1 MCSKSPYQVPDAQQR
16 MCVNRIR
23 ISTKRGTG
31 TALWLT
37 SKATTMVS
45 LGLLG
50 LLALLMNTTHAVAP
64 IPEACCINHSTNS
77 LCSTYSCSLQ
87 HSEQHGDQCRL
98 CVLDGVSIVFEIFRL
113 QHRNSTILEI
123 RETSINHAQ
132 HSTMTSDTLIGVAA
146 VIGAWI
152 TFGSFGVFIKV
163 QVDRTLLLYMNMM
176 LTVVILGEG
185 TFPLCCTQ
193 TPAVVKANVD
203 PLVFQTYKTAAVFLS
218 SWLVLLYRPFYFSY
232 WGIIG
237 AIIWVPA
244 GAGAVTAVR
253 YAGLGVSQ
261 GIWSGISG
269 AGAAVRV
276 LLLLV
281 VSLH

>member
-1 MCSKSPYQVPDAQQR
+1 M
-16 MCVNRIR
+16 
-23 ISTKRGTG
+23 
-31 TALWLT
+31 
-37 SKATTMVS
+37 
-45 LGLLG
+45 
-50 LLALLMNTTHAVAP
+50 
-64 IPEACCINHSTNS
+64 
-77 LCSTYSCSLQ
+77 
-87 HSEQHGDQCRL
+87 
-98 CVLDGVSIVFEIFRL
+98 
-113 QHRNSTILEI
+113 
-123 RETSINHAQ
+123 
-132 HSTMTSDTLIGVAA
+132 
-146 VIGAWI
+146 
-152 TFGSFGVFIKV
+152 
-163 QVDRTLLLYMNMM
+163 
-176 LTVVILGEG
+176 
-185 TFPLCCTQ
+185 
-193 TPAVVKANVD
+193 VKANVD

-276 LLLLV
+276 LLLLA